1 MEGAIAIIVAG
12 GSGSRLGSEA
22 PKQFLPV
29 LGKPLLAH
37 TVARVRAS
45 GAVSRVVLVL
55 PHRGFEEASRLMA
68 DYLGEGT
75 MVPGGESRQDSVREG
90 LASID
95 RAFDGL
101 VAVHDGA
108 RPAVPPALVA
118 AVVAAAGRDSGA
130 IAALPV
136 VETLKRVSPD
146 LLVEGTVDRER
157 FFRAQTPQ
165 CFGHRLL
172 RRAVDRA
179 REEGFAG
186 TDEAVLVERLGAA
199 IRIVPGSERNL
210 KVTTVEDLERVEY
223 YLKTGGDL

>member
-12 GSGSRLGSEA
+12 GSGSRLGSGA

-29 LGKPLLAH
+29 LGRPLLAH

-45 GAVSRVVLVL
+45 GAVSRIVLVL
-55 PHRGFEEASRLMA
+55 PQRGFDEASRLMT

-75 MVPGGESRQDSVREG
+75 MVPGGGTRQESVREG
-90 LASID
+90 LAAID
-95 RAFDGL
+95 RAFEGL

-108 RPAVPPALVA
+108 RPAVPPSLVT
-118 AVVAAAGRDSGA
+118 AVVAAAGLDSGA

-157 FFRAQTPQ
+157 YFRAQTPQ
-165 CFGHRLL
+165 CFGQRLL

-179 REEGFAG
+179 HAEGFSG
-186 TDEAVLVERLGAA
+186 TDEAALVERLGAP

-223 YLKTGGDL
+223 YLKAGDDL